1 MKKNYG
7 NLIFNLVYKKKK
19 RKRNTEWN
27 KLLKLN
33 KVRRCIIDKLIKIPI
48 IYNLK
53 IIFRW

>member
-53 IIFRW
+53 IIFQW